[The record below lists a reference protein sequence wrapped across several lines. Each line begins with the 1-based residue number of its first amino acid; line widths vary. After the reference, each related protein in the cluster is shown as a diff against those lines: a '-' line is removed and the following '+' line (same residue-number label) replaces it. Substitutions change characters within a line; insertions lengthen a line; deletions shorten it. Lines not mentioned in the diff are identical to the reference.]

1 MNCITTNAR
10 QALPDRP
17 VSPKPAA
24 VAVENHDSGDVS
36 IGGLSLSD
44 QPPST
49 ASKQSPS
56 DTPAHIKPAPVAMK
70 PVPVSAVSAAPA
82 VSPQANAESRFVW
95 YKDAVSTYNPNPGA
109 MPKSA
114 AGAPPS
120 SSATSTPALPPNTG
134 LQRGDLA
141 AADSHF
147 TSIHALSKYPYR
159 FCSKSDSQSI
169 ATAFFDEGKFWAR
182 EWDL

>member
-1 MNCITTNAR
+1 MTNAR

-24 VAVENHDSGDVS
+24 VVVENRDAGNVS
-36 IGGLSLSD
+36 LEGLSMGD

-49 ASKQSPS
+49 ASKPSPS
-56 DTPAHIKPAPVAMK
+56 KPPAPIKAAPVAMK
-70 PVPVSAVSAAPA
+70 PVPVPAVSAAPA
-82 VSPQANAESRFVW
+82 ISPQANAESRFVW
-95 YKDAVSTYNPNPGA
+95 CKDAVSTYNPNPGA

-120 SSATSTPALPPNTG
+120 SATSTPALSSNTG

-159 FCSKSDSQSI
+159 FCSKSDSQPI